1 MLLNN
6 LSVYQDILKKSRHE
20 IVQREDKR
28 YEVERLYSTSPIIFD
43 YSETY
48 LPDGMYMVEET
59 VSICY
64 PLQKACDSFTEINLN
79 YHFLYLGATKINNI

>member
-6 LSVYQDILKKSRHE
+6 LSVYQNILKKSKKE
-20 IVQREDKR
+20 VVQREDKR

-48 LPDGMYMVEET
+48 MPEGAYMIEEE
-59 VSICY
+59 VRNCSHDLKC
-64 PLQKACDSFTEINLN
+64 
-79 YHFLYLGATKINNI
+79 

>member
-6 LSVYQDILKKSRHE
+6 LCVYQNILKRSKKE
-20 IVQREDKR
+20 VVQREDKR

-48 LPDGMYMVEET
+48 MPEGSYMIEDEVR
-59 VSICY
+59 
-64 PLQKACDSFTEINLN
+64 
-79 YHFLYLGATKINNI
+79 

>member
-6 LSVYQDILKKSRHE
+6 LSVYQNILKRSKKE
-20 IVQREDKR
+20 AVQREDKR

-48 LPDGMYMVEET
+48 MPEGAYMIEDEGSQKTAVDNNDEIDARNKKEESRS
-59 VSICY
+59 VISKESITF
-64 PLQKACDSFTEINLN
+64 Q
-79 YHFLYLGATKINNI
+79 

>member
-6 LSVYQDILKKSRHE
+6 LSIYQNILKNSKNDT
-20 IVQREDKR
+20 VQREDKR

-48 LPDGMYMVEET
+48 LPDGAYMVEDA
-59 VSICY
+59 VS
-64 PLQKACDSFTEINLN
+64 
-79 YHFLYLGATKINNI
+79 

>member
-6 LSVYQDILKKSRHE
+6 LSVYQNILKRSKKE
-20 IVQREDKR
+20 LVQREDKR

-48 LPDGMYMVEET
+48 MPEGTYMIEDEVR
-59 VSICY
+59 
-64 PLQKACDSFTEINLN
+64 PRTEQ
-79 YHFLYLGATKINNI
+79 T